1 MTLLT
6 LNGHFWRKNRF
17 CDAETCF
24 HRLNKKNMSDNLEW
38 KVAEDNGKLHK
49 KLLRLMYKNE
59 NIKSI
64 YLDESNKILND
75 LPFEI
80 QEGMYSM

>member
-1 MTLLT
+1 
-6 LNGHFWRKNRF
+6 
-17 CDAETCF
+17 
-24 HRLNKKNMSDNLEW
+24 MSDNLEW

-49 KLLRLMYKNE
+49 KLLRLMHKNE

>member
-1 MTLLT
+1 MMLLT
-6 LNGHFWRKNRF
+6 LNGHFWKKNRF
-17 CDAETCF
+17 CDDEICL
-24 HRLNKKNMSDNLEW
+24 HRLNKKNMPDNLEW
-38 KVAEDNGKLHK
+38 KIAEDNRKLHK